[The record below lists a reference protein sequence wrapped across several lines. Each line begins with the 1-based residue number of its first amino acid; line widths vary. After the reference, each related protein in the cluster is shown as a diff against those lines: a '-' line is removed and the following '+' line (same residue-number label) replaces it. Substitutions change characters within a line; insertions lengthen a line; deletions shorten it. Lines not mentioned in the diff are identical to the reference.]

1 MTVSPA
7 TAERRHWMSV
17 LARASAA
24 ELERRLAACPKLP
37 EHVRL
42 RGPETGLVMTRGRA
56 GGGGA
61 AFNLGE
67 ITVTRC
73 TVRNPG
79 GEVGHAYIAGR
90 EVLRAELAAR
100 VDAGMQDPLLREV
113 LRREV
118 IEPLAAAQAAARQES
133 ARRAAAT
140 RVQFFTMA
148 TMRTDDR
155 AVS

>member
-1 MTVSPA
+1 MTSPA
-7 TAERRHWMSV
+7 ERQHWMSV
-17 LARASAA
+17 LARASASDI
-24 ELERRLAACPKLP
+24 EHHLAACPKLP
-37 EHVRL
+37 EYVKL

-61 AFNLGE
+61 PFNLGE

-79 GEVGHAYIAGR
+79 GQIGHAYITGR
-90 EVLRAELAAR
+90 EARRAELAAR
-100 VDAGMQDPLLREV
+100 VDAGLQDPSLRDI
-113 LRREV
+113 LHRAV
-118 IEPLAAAQAAARQES
+118 IEPLAAAQQAARQET

-148 TMRTDDR
+148 TMRSDDR
-155 AVS
+155 AST